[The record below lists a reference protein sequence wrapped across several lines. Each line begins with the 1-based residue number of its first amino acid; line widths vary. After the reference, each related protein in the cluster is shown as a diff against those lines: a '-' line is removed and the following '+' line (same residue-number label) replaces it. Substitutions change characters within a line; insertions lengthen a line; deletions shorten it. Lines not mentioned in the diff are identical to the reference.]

1 MKRLMS
7 DTNSFTRAP
16 RVYTLVPF
24 IIIMQVYSYPVMPTE
39 QCNFLIL
46 YIHSI
51 YGIIIIVQSCI

>member
-1 MKRLMS
+1 MS
-7 DTNSFTRAP
+7 DTNSFTHAP

-39 QCNFLIL
+39 QCVFMIL

-51 YGIIIIVQSCI
+51 YGIIIIVHVYN